1 MAMEMALSWGPKR
14 EPEMGPQISLT
25 CNYYKASAEDLSGTK
40 GLPGQSWYQQGLPKP
55 SLLPTRAG

>member
-25 CNYYKASAEDLSGTK
+25 CNSSSASAEDLSGIK
-40 GLPGQSWYQQGLPKP
+40 GLPGQSWYQQELPKP